1 MTHRLNHMYIQE
13 DKYRMEKEMAERS
26 GSHSREKQNYID
38 TEAPLGMCVC
48 SCNGQKSKSLPGG
61 GSP

>member
-1 MTHRLNHMYIQE
+1 MNTGYNETKDIFWNSKYMTHRLNHMYIQE

-38 TEAPLGMCVC
+38 AEAPLGMCV
-48 SCNGQKSKSLPGG
+48 
-61 GSP
+61 